1 MNTPQNK
8 APSKVLACVDPSS
21 FADDVADHGA
31 WAARDGAHSRAACE
45 AGRVFL
51 NRLRERVELD
61 AVGSQVEQVVRAL
74 SLPML
79 VVPAEW
85 TLPQQVLVAFDG
97 SSASRRM
104 VERLA
109 SSPLL
114 KGLRVHLL
122 ISGTATAQAFDLLV
136 MCGWGHSA
144 LRSWLLGSKTTA
156 LLRAVKVPVLLLR

>member
-114 KGLRVHLL
+114 KDLS
-122 ISGTATAQAFDLLV
+122 SG
-136 MCGWGHSA
+136 
-144 LRSWLLGSKTTA
+144 LLGSKTTA